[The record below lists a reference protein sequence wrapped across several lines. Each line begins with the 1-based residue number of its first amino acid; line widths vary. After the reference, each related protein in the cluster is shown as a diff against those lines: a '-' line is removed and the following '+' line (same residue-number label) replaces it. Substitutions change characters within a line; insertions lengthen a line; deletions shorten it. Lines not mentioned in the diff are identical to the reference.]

1 MKFRIVILAAGKG
14 TRMKQDIPKALTP
27 VGGKPILRHLLESIE
42 ASGLDANPVIVIG
55 KSGGAGP
62 GSAGDSPK
70 LGEMIG
76 MSCSHAIQEEQLG
89 TGHAVRCAREFVTDA
104 DALIVLYG
112 DHPFL
117 SSSTLQRIALTHS
130 DHTAHVTMAT
140 TTIPSEDGWYQAF
153 EKWGRIMR
161 DVSGRVV
168 GNRQFKD
175 ASEEEKRI
183 LERDPALFCFKTDWL
198 WEKLS
203 QLKNENA
210 QGEYYLTDLV
220 AMAFAEGI
228 EIPTV
233 SIPPEEAIGINTPE
247 EREIAEQIL
256 LKRYECKT

>member
-14 TRMKQDIPKALTP
+14 TRMNQNFPKALTP
-27 VGGKPILRHLLESIE
+27 VSGKPILKYLLESIE
-42 ASGLDANPVIVIG
+42 SSGLDAKPVVVIA
-55 KSGGAGP
+55 K
-62 GSAGDSPK
+62 DFPK
-70 LGEMIG
+70 LGEVIG
-76 MSCSHAIQEEQLG
+76 CICEHAVQDEQLG
-89 TGHAVRCAREFVTDA
+89 TGHAVRCTQSFVDDA

-117 SSSTLQRIALTHS
+117 SAATLKRIAETHC
-130 DHTAHVTMAT
+130 DAQRGQGTPPITMGTTCLPAT
-140 TTIPSEDGWYQAF
+140 DGWYKAF
-153 EKWGRIMR
+153 EKWGRILR
-161 DVSGRVV
+161 DDSGRII

-175 ASEEEKRI
+175 ASDEEKQI

-220 AMAFAEGI
+220 AMAFAEGL

-247 EREIAEQIL
+247 EKEIAEEIL
-256 LKRYECKT
+256 KQRLS

>member
-27 VGGKPILRHLLESIE
+27 VAGKPILQHLLESIE
-42 ASGLDANPVIVIG
+42 ASGLEMNPVVVIG
-55 KSGGAGP
+55 K
-62 GSAGDSPK
+62 DSPR
-70 LGEMIG
+70 LGEVIG
-76 MSCSHAIQEEQLG
+76 RSCTHAIQEEQLG
-89 TGHAVRCAREFVTDA
+89 TGHAVRCARDYVQDA

-117 SSSTLQRIALTHS
+117 SASTLNRLASTHS
-130 DHTAHVTMAT
+130 VAQRGLGTPPITMAT
-140 TTIPSEDGWYQAF
+140 TTLPSTEGWYQAF
-153 EKWGRIMR
+153 EKWGRILR
-161 DVSGRVV
+161 DSSGRVI

-175 ASEEEKRI
+175 ASDEEKQI

-198 WEKLS
+198 WGRLA

-210 QGEYYLTDLV
+210 QGEYYLTDLIG
-220 AMAFAEGI
+220 MAFQEGI

-247 EREIAEQIL
+247 EKEIAEEIL
-256 LKRYECKT
+256 RKRSSFLH

>member
-42 ASGLDANPVIVIG
+42 ASGLESNPVIVIG
-55 KSGGAGP
+55 K
-62 GSAGDSPK
+62 DSPK

-117 SSSTLQRIALTHS
+117 SSSTLQRIASTHS
-130 DHTAHVTMAT
+130 DLAAHVTMAT
-140 TTIPSEDGWYQAF
+140 TTLPSTGGWYQAF
-153 EKWGRIMR
+153 EKWGRILR
-161 DVSGRVV
+161 DVSGRVI

-175 ASEEEKRI
+175 ASDEEKQI

-256 LKRYECKT
+256 LKRYEYKT